1 MAKSFTVGKI
11 FKLKK
16 RIILVGNAV
25 VNIKTKNLL
34 QKNFQITEVSPDD
47 LKDQVKQNLDIFA
60 LWIHFDTY
68 LSEDYIDI
76 LQKIPYLITTTTGLT
91 HIDKKIIKL
100 YGDKLIRLQSDS
112 RALSQVSSTA
122 ELAWLFIMLSNNHV
136 YKALQSV
143 KDGSWSRQTNLRDQQ
158 LSSLTLGIVG
168 YGRLGKMVANFARS
182 FKMKVLIYDIDPDKT
197 RIATTDGFVCVTS
210 VEDMLQQC
218 DVLSLHAS
226 VLEGTKKL
234 ITEDN
239 LSLINKPL
247 ALINTARA
255 CLVDEDAILREI
267 DNRPYLNYYTDV
279 LDFEENGTSLSLSK
293 LWIKSLVSERIHI
306 TPHIGGANKE
316 AIEICENELLN
327 KLNKLVKSATAE

>member
-1 MAKSFTVGKI
+1 MAKSFIVGKI

-16 RIILVGNAV
+16 RIILVGNSV
-25 VNIKTKNLL
+25 VNINTKSLL
-34 QKNFQITEVSPDD
+34 QKNFQITEVSPYD
-47 LKDQVKQNLDIFA
+47 LKDHIKQNLDIFA
-60 LWIHFDTY
+60 LWIHFDTF
-68 LSEDYIDI
+68 LSADYID
-76 LQKIPYLITTTTGLT
+76 LLKKIPYLITTTTGLT
-91 HIDKKIIKL
+91 HIDKEVIKL

-136 YKALQSV
+136 NKAFQSV
-143 KDGSWSRQTNLRDQQ
+143 KAGSWSRQTNLRDQQ

-197 RIATTDGFVCVTS
+197 RIATTDGLICVTS
-210 VEDMLQQC
+210 VEDMLQKC

-226 VLEGTKKL
+226 VLEGSKKL
-234 ITEDN
+234 ITENN

-255 CLVDEDAILREI
+255 SLVDEDAILTEI
-267 DNRPYLNYYTDV
+267 DKRPFLNYYTDV
-279 LDFEENGTSLSLSK
+279 LDFEEKGTGLSSSE
-293 LWIKSLVSERIHI
+293 LWIKSLVSDRIHI

-327 KLNKLVKSATAE
+327 TLIKLANAATIE

>member
-1 MAKSFTVGKI
+1 MAKSFIVGKI

-16 RIILVGNAV
+16 RIILVGNSV
-25 VNIKTKNLL
+25 VNINTKSSL

-76 LQKIPYLITTTTGLT
+76 LRKIPYLITTTTGLT
-91 HIDKKIIKL
+91 HIDKEIIKL

-136 YKALQSV
+136 YKAFQSV
-143 KDGSWSRQTNLRDQQ
+143 KAGSWSRQTNLRDQQ
-158 LSSLTLGIVG
+158 MSSLTLGIVG

-182 FKMKVLIYDIDPDKT
+182 FNMKVLIYDIDPDKT
-197 RIATTDGFVCVTS
+197 RIATTDGLVCVTS
-210 VEDMLQQC
+210 VEDMLQKC

-226 VLEGTKKL
+226 VLEGSKKL
-234 ITEDN
+234 ITENN

-255 CLVDEDAILREI
+255 RLVDEDAILREI
-267 DNRPYLNYYTDV
+267 DKRPFLNYYTDV
-279 LDFEENGTSLSLSK
+279 LDFEENGTVLRSSE
-293 LWIKSLVSERIHI
+293 LWIKSLVSDRIHI

-327 KLNKLVKSATAE
+327 TLIKLANAAIIE

>member
-1 MAKSFTVGKI
+1 MAKSFIVGKI

-16 RIILVGNAV
+16 RIIVVGNSV
-25 VNIKTKNLL
+25 VNINIKSLL
-34 QKNFQITEVSPDD
+34 QKNFQITEVSPYD
-47 LKDQVKQNLDIFA
+47 LKVHIKQNLDIFA
-60 LWIHFDTY
+60 LWIHFDTF
-68 LSEDYIDI
+68 LSADYVDF
-76 LQKIPYLITTTTGLT
+76 LKKIPYLITTTTGLT
-91 HIDKKIIKL
+91 HIDKEIVKL

-136 YKALQSV
+136 YKALHSV

-197 RIATTDGFVCVTS
+197 RIATADGFVCVNS
-210 VEDMLQQC
+210 VEDMLQKC

-226 VLEGTKKL
+226 VLDGSKKI
-234 ITEDN
+234 ITENN

-255 CLVDEDAILREI
+255 SLVDEDAILREI
-267 DNRPYLNYYTDV
+267 DKRPFLNYYTDV
-279 LDFEENGTSLSLSK
+279 LDFEENGTDLSSSE

-327 KLNKLVKSATAE
+327 TLIKLANAATIE

>member
-1 MAKSFTVGKI
+1 MAKLFIVGKT

-16 RIILVGNAV
+16 RIILVGNSV
-25 VNIKTKNLL
+25 VNVNTKRLL
-34 QKNFQITEVSPDD
+34 QKNFQITEVSPNE
-47 LKDQVKQNLDIFA
+47 LKDHMKQNLDIFA
-60 LWIHFDTY
+60 LWIHFDTF
-68 LSEDYIDI
+68 LSADYIDS
-76 LQKIPYLITTTTGLT
+76 LRKIPYLITTTTGLT
-91 HIDKKIIKL
+91 HIDNEIIKM

-136 YKALQSV
+136 DEAFQSV
-143 KDGSWSRQTNLRDQQ
+143 KAGSWSRQTNLRDQQ

-182 FKMKVLIYDIDPDKT
+182 FKMEVLIYDIDPDKT
-197 RIATTDGFVCVTS
+197 RIATTDGLVCVTS
-210 VEDMLQQC
+210 VEGMLQKC

-226 VLEGTKKL
+226 VLEGSKKL
-234 ITEDN
+234 ITENN

-255 CLVDEDAILREI
+255 SLVDEDAILREI
-267 DNRPYLNYYTDV
+267 GKRPFLNYYTDV
-279 LDFEENGTSLSLSK
+279 LDFEENGTDLSSSE
-293 LWIKSLVSERIHI
+293 LWVKSLVSERIHI

-327 KLNKLVKSATAE
+327 TLIKLANAAII

>member
-1 MAKSFTVGKI
+1 
-11 FKLKK
+11 LKK

-25 VNIKTKNLL
+25 VNVNTKEFL
-34 QKNFQITEVSPDD
+34 QELFQVIEISPND

-68 LSEDYIDI
+68 LSEDYIDF

-91 HIDKKIIKL
+91 HIDKEIIRM

-122 ELAWLFIMLSNNHV
+122 ELAWLLIMLSNNRID
-136 YKALQSV
+136 KAFQSV
-143 KDGSWSRQTNLRDQQ
+143 QAGNWSRQTNLREQQ
-158 LSSLTLGIVG
+158 LRSLTLGIVG

-182 FKMKVLIYDIDPDKT
+182 FKMKVLVYDIKPDKT
-197 RIATTDGFVCVTS
+197 KIATVDGFVCVTS
-210 VEDMLQQC
+210 VEEMLQKC

-226 VLEGTKKL
+226 VIEGSKKL
-234 ITEDN
+234 ITKSN

-255 CLVDEDAILREI
+255 SLVDEDAILREI
-267 DNRPYLNYYTDV
+267 DKRPFLNYYTDV
-279 LDFEENGTSLSLSK
+279 LHFEENGTSLSSSE
-293 LWIKSLVSERIHI
+293 LWVKSLVSERIYI

-316 AIEICENELLN
+316 AIEICEKDLLN
-327 KLNKLVKSATAE
+327 TVRNLAYGTIIK

>member
-1 MAKSFTVGKI
+1 MAKSFIVGKI

-16 RIILVGNAV
+16 RIILVGNSV
-25 VNIKTKNLL
+25 VNINTKNLL
-34 QKNFQITEVSPDD
+34 QRNFQITEVSPDD

-60 LWIHFDTY
+60 LWIHFDTF
-68 LSEDYIDI
+68 LSTDYID
-76 LQKIPYLITTTTGLT
+76 LLKKIPYLITTTTGLT
-91 HIDKKIIKL
+91 HIDKEIIKL

-210 VEDMLQQC
+210 VEDMLQKC
-218 DVLSLHAS
+218 DALSLHAS
-226 VLEGTKKL
+226 VLEGSKKL
-234 ITEDN
+234 ITENN

-255 CLVDEDAILREI
+255 GLVDEDAILKEI
-267 DNRPYLNYYTDV
+267 DKRPFLNYYTDV
-279 LDFEENGTSLSLSK
+279 LDFEENGTDLSSSE

-327 KLNKLVKSATAE
+327 TLIKLANAATIE

>member
-1 MAKSFTVGKI
+1 MAKSFIVGKI

-16 RIILVGNAV
+16 RIILVGNSV
-25 VNIKTKNLL
+25 VNINTKSLL
-34 QKNFQITEVSPDD
+34 QKNFKITEVSPDD
-47 LKDQVKQNLDIFA
+47 LKDHIKQNLDIFA
-60 LWIHFDTY
+60 LWIHFDTF
-68 LSEDYIDI
+68 LSKDYIDF
-76 LQKIPYLITTTTGLT
+76 LKKIPYLITTTTGLT
-91 HIDKKIIKL
+91 HIDKEIIKL

-136 YKALQSV
+136 DEAFQSV
-143 KDGSWSRQTNLRDQQ
+143 KAGSWSRQTNLRDQQ
-158 LSSLTLGIVG
+158 LCSLTLGIVG

-182 FKMKVLIYDIDPDKT
+182 FKMKVLIYDIDPGKT
-197 RIATTDGFVCVTS
+197 KKAATDGLLCVTS
-210 VEDMLQQC
+210 VEDMLQKC

-226 VLEGTKKL
+226 VLEGSKKL
-234 ITEDN
+234 ITENN

-255 CLVDEDAILREI
+255 SLVDEDAILREI
-267 DNRPYLNYYTDV
+267 DKRPFLNYYTDV
-279 LDFEENGTSLSLSK
+279 LDFEENGTDLSSSE
-293 LWIKSLVSERIHI
+293 LWVKSLVSERIHI

-327 KLNKLVKSATAE
+327 TLIKLANAAII

>member
-1 MAKSFTVGKI
+1 MAKSFIVGKI

-16 RIILVGNAV
+16 RIILVGNSV
-25 VNIKTKNLL
+25 VNINTKSLL

-47 LKDQVKQNLDIFA
+47 LKDHSKQNLDIFA
-60 LWIHFDTY
+60 LWIHFDTF
-68 LSEDYIDI
+68 LSTDYIDF
-76 LQKIPYLITTTTGLT
+76 LKKIPYLITTTTGLT
-91 HIDKKIIKL
+91 HIDKEIIKL

-136 YKALQSV
+136 HKALQSV

-182 FKMKVLIYDIDPDKT
+182 FKMKLLIYDIDPDKT
-197 RIATTDGFVCVTS
+197 RIATADGFVCVNS
-210 VEDMLQQC
+210 VEDMLQKC

-226 VLEGTKKL
+226 VLDGSKKI
-234 ITEDN
+234 ITENN

-255 CLVDEDAILREI
+255 SLVDEDAILREI
-267 DNRPYLNYYTDV
+267 DKRPFLNYYTDV
-279 LDFEENGTSLSLSK
+279 LDFEENGTDLSSSE

-327 KLNKLVKSATAE
+327 TLIKLANAATIE

>member
-1 MAKSFTVGKI
+1 MAKLFIVGKT

-16 RIILVGNAV
+16 RIILVGNSV
-25 VNIKTKNLL
+25 VTVNTKRLL
-34 QKNFQITEVSPDD
+34 QKNFQITEVSPNE
-47 LKDQVKQNLDIFA
+47 LKDHIKQNLDIFA
-60 LWIHFDTY
+60 LWIHFDTF
-68 LSEDYIDI
+68 LSADYIDS
-76 LQKIPYLITTTTGLT
+76 LRKIPYLITTTTGLT
-91 HIDKKIIKL
+91 HIDNEIIKM

-136 YKALQSV
+136 DKAFQSV
-143 KDGSWSRQTNLRDQQ
+143 KAGSWSRQTNLRDQQ

-197 RIATTDGFVCVTS
+197 RIATTDGLVCVNS
-210 VEDMLQQC
+210 VEDMLQKC

-226 VLEGTKKL
+226 VLEGSKKL
-234 ITEDN
+234 ITENN

-247 ALINTARA
+247 TLINTARA
-255 CLVDEDAILREI
+255 RLVDEDAILREI
-267 DNRPYLNYYTDV
+267 DKRPFLNYYTDV
-279 LDFEENGTSLSLSK
+279 LDFEENGTVLRSSE
-293 LWIKSLVSERIHI
+293 LWIKSLVSDRIHI

-327 KLNKLVKSATAE
+327 TLIKLANAAII

>member
-1 MAKSFTVGKI
+1 MAKSFIVGKI

-16 RIILVGNAV
+16 RIILVGNSV
-25 VNIKTKNLL
+25 VNINTKSLL
-34 QKNFQITEVSPDD
+34 QKNFQITEVSPYD
-47 LKDQVKQNLDIFA
+47 LKDHIKQNLDIFA
-60 LWIHFDTY
+60 LWIHFDTF
-68 LSEDYIDI
+68 LSADYID
-76 LQKIPYLITTTTGLT
+76 LLKKIPYLITTTTGLT
-91 HIDKKIIKL
+91 HIDKEVIKL

-136 YKALQSV
+136 YKAFQSV
-143 KDGSWSRQTNLRDQQ
+143 KAGSWSRQTNLRDQQ

-197 RIATTDGFVCVTS
+197 RIATTDGLICVTS
-210 VEDMLQQC
+210 VEDMLQKC

-226 VLEGTKKL
+226 VLEGSKKL
-234 ITEDN
+234 ITENN

-255 CLVDEDAILREI
+255 SLVDEDAILTEI
-267 DNRPYLNYYTDV
+267 DKRPFLNYYTDV
-279 LDFEENGTSLSLSK
+279 LDFEENGTCLSSSE
-293 LWIKSLVSERIHI
+293 LWIKSLVSDRIHI

-327 KLNKLVKSATAE
+327 TLIKLANAATIE

>member
-1 MAKSFTVGKI
+1 M

-16 RIILVGNAV
+16 RIIIVGNSV
-25 VNIKTKNLL
+25 VDINTKSFL
-34 QKNFQITEVSPDD
+34 QENFQAIEVSPNN
-47 LKDQVKQNLDIFA
+47 LKYSIQQNLDIFA
-60 LWIHFDTY
+60 VWIHFDTF
-68 LSEDYIDI
+68 LSAEYIDS
-76 LQKIPYLITTTTGLT
+76 LRKIPYLITTTTGLT
-91 HIDKKIIKL
+91 HIDEEIIKM

-136 YKALQSV
+136 YKAFQSV
-143 KDGSWSRQTNLRDQQ
+143 KAGDWGRQTNLRERQ

-182 FKMKVLIYDIDPDKT
+182 FKMNVLIYDIDPVKT
-197 RIATTDGFVCVTS
+197 KIATTDGLVCVNS
-210 VEDMLQQC
+210 VEDMLQTC

-226 VLEGTKKL
+226 VLEGSRKL

-255 CLVDEDAILREI
+255 RLVDEDAILREI
-267 DNRPYLNYYTDV
+267 ENRPFLNYYTDV
-279 LDFEENGTSLSLSK
+279 LDFEENGTNLSSSE

-316 AIEICENELLN
+316 AIKICENELLN
-327 KLNKLVKSATAE
+327 TLIKLANAAIIE